1 MGKSK
6 LSPPSGS
13 AALRQLDSI
22 YKKALLYIYIERES
36 FWGTTKKGQN
46 KNLN

>member
-22 YKKALLYIYIERES
+22 YKKALLYIFIERERA
-36 FWGTTKKGQN
+36 FEAPQRKVKI
-46 KNLN
+46 KI